1 MGRCMAVVCFR
12 GVSFGYVSPPLL
24 DHADFSIER
33 GERIGLL
40 GRNGAGKSTLMK
52 LVSGDLKADVG
63 MIERQAGTRIARL
76 EQDVPV
82 GRNCTIFDEVALGL
96 GEFGD
101 AIAALHTLHQSYDSL
116 TEAERE
122 DLQRRSDSLNPETSW
137 QLEHRVDQVL
147 DRMQLDPMRMFD
159 DLSSGMKRRV
169 LLAKALVLDPD
180 VLLLDEPTNHLDIDA
195 IAWLEE
201 FLLKFPGTLIFITHD
216 RVFLQKVATRIV
228 ELDRGKLYD
237 WTCDYATFLVRK
249 QDALLAEEQQQAL
262 FDKKLA
268 QEEIWIRKG
277 VKARCVRNEGRV
289 RALKKLREE
298 RQARREKVGNV
309 QVEMQ
314 EAERSGALVINARN
328 VSYQYDADGPT
339 IVQGLTTTIMRGDK
353 VGIIGPNGAGKTTLL
368 RLLLGELEP
377 TTGNIR
383 LGTNREVAYFDQ
395 LRAQLDENETVVE
408 NVASGQTELL
418 INGRKRHI
426 ISYMEDFL
434 FSPER
439 SRSLVRYLSGG
450 ERNRL
455 LLARLFSK
463 PANVLVLDEPTNDLD
478 AETLELLEDL
488 LVEFPGTVL
497 LVSHD
502 RAFLNEVVT
511 NTLVFEGDGVVKE
524 YVGGYDDWLSQRQSA
539 ASAAYA
545 AAKTAKTESAK
556 ADSAMKSAGVA
567 RPKRLS
573 FKEQKE
579 LDQLPQ
585 TIERLETEQA
595 ELHDTMAQPGFYQ
608 KDKLII
614 SEATQRLQRL
624 QHELT
629 TAYERW
635 QSLEAMAE

>member
-1 MGRCMAVVCFR
+1 MAVVCFR
-12 GVSFGYVSPPLL
+12 GVSFGFVSPPLL
-24 DHADFSIER
+24 DNADFSIER

-40 GRNGAGKSTLMK
+40 GRNGAGKSTLMR
-52 LVSGDLKADVG
+52 LVSGDLKPDVG
-63 MIERQAGTRIARL
+63 VIDRQAGTRVARL

-82 GRNCTIFDEVALGL
+82 GRTGTIFDEVALGL
-96 GEFGD
+96 GEAGD
-101 AIAALHTLHQSYDSL
+101 AIAAFHKLHQSTTELSDAEQKALHCRCDSL
-116 TEAERE
+116 DHEQA
-122 DLQRRSDSLNPETSW
+122 W
-137 QLEHRVDQVL
+137 KLEHRIDQVL
-147 DRMQLDPMRMFD
+147 DRMQLDPNRDFD
-159 DLSSGMKRRV
+159 SLSSGMKRRV
-169 LLAKALVLDPD
+169 LLAKALVLNPD

-216 RVFLQKVATRIV
+216 RVFLQKLATRIV

-249 QDALLAEEQQQAL
+249 QEAMLAEEQQQAL

-268 QEEIWIRKG
+268 QEEAWIRRG

-298 RQARREKVGNV
+298 RQARREKVGNM

-314 EAERSGALVINARN
+314 EAERSGTLVINA
-328 VSYQYDADGPT
+328 VDVAYQYQDDGPT

-377 TTGNIR
+377 TSGRIR

-395 LRAQLDENETVVE
+395 LRAQLDVNETVQE
-408 NVASGQTELL
+408 NVASGQTELM

-426 ISYMEDFL
+426 ISYLEDFL
-434 FSPER
+434 FTPER

-463 PANVLVLDEPTNDLD
+463 PSNVLVLDEPTNDLD

-488 LVEFPGTVL
+488 LVEYSGTVL

-524 YVGGYDDWLSQRQSA
+524 YSGGYDDWQNQRAATLAVTMSA
-539 ASAAYA
+539 AKP
-545 AAKTAKTESAK
+545 AKPEATSRPDTPLK
-556 ADSAMKSAGVA
+556 
-567 RPKRLS
+567 PKRLS

-579 LDQLPQ
+579 LEQFPQ
-585 TIERLETEQA
+585 VIEELEAEQGRLHEV
-595 ELHDTMAQPGFYQ
+595 MGQPGFYQ
-608 KDKLII
+608 QDKVTI
-614 SEATQRLQRL
+614 ATTTQQLQTLQQQLTASYQRW
-624 QHELT
+624 E
-629 TAYERW
+629 
-635 QSLEAMAE
+635 SLEARAES

>member
-1 MGRCMAVVCFR
+1 MAVVCFR
-12 GVSFGYVSPPLL
+12 GVSFGFVSPPLIDKVDL
-24 DHADFSIER
+24 SIER

-40 GRNGAGKSTLMK
+40 GRNGAGKSTLMR
-52 LVSGDLKADVG
+52 LISGDLVQDAGVV
-63 MIERQAGTRIARL
+63 ERQAGTHIARL

-82 GRNCTIFDEVALGL
+82 GRTGTVFDEVAAGL
-96 GEFGD
+96 GEVGL
-101 AIAALHTLHQSYDSL
+101 AISAFNRLHQSTDPL
-116 TEAERE
+116 TDAERAE
-122 DLQRRSDSLNPETSW
+122 LEQKSAILNPETTW
-137 QLEHRVDQVL
+137 QFEHRVDQVL
-147 DRMQLDPMRMFD
+147 DRMQLNPTLKFD
-159 DLSSGMKRRV
+159 SLSSGMKRRV
-169 LLAKALVLDPD
+169 LLAKALVLDPG

-249 QDALLAEEQQQAL
+249 QEALLAEEQQQAL

-268 QEEIWIRKG
+268 QEEIWIRRG

-298 RQARREKVGNV
+298 RRERREKVGNV

-314 EAERSGALVINARN
+314 EAERSGALVISARE
-328 VSYQYDADGPT
+328 VAYQYEATGRT
-339 IVQGLTTTIMRGDK
+339 IVRELTTTIMRGDK

-368 RLLLGELEP
+368 RLLLGELNP
-377 TTGNIR
+377 TSGTIR

-395 LRAQLDENETVVE
+395 LRAQLDENETVQE
-408 NVASGQTELL
+408 NVAAGQTEIM

-426 ISYMEDFL
+426 ISYLEDFL

-439 SRSLVRYLSGG
+439 SRSLVRFLSGG

-463 PANVLVLDEPTNDLD
+463 PSNVLVLDEPTNDLD
-478 AETLELLEDL
+478 AETLELLEEL
-488 LVEFPGTVL
+488 LVEYPGTVL

-511 NTLVFEGDGVVKE
+511 NTLVFEGDGAVKD

-545 AAKTAKTESAK
+545 AAKTAKSDAAKTEASRPPNATK
-556 ADSAMKSAGVA
+556 A
-567 RPKRLS
+567 RRLS

-579 LDQLPQ
+579 LEQLPKQ
-585 TIERLETEQA
+585 IERLEAEQA
-595 ELHDTMAQPGFYQ
+595 ELHETMAQPGFYQ
-608 KDKLII
+608 KDKLTI
-614 SEATQRLQRL
+614 SQATQRVQIL

-629 TAYERW
+629 AAYERW
-635 QSLEAMAE
+635 QILEAQAE

>member
-1 MGRCMAVVCFR
+1 MAVVCFR
-12 GVSFGYVSPPLL
+12 GVSFGFVSPPLL
-24 DHADFSIER
+24 DNADFSIER

-40 GRNGAGKSTLMK
+40 GRNGAGKSTLMR
-52 LVSGDLKADVG
+52 LVSGDLKPDAGVID
-63 MIERQAGTRIARL
+63 RQAGARVARL

-82 GRNCTIFDEVALGL
+82 GRTGTIFDEVALGL
-96 GEFGD
+96 GEAGD
-101 AIAALHTLHQSYDSL
+101 AIAAFHKLHQSTTELS
-116 TEAERE
+116 EAEQKA
-122 DLQRRSDSLNPETSW
+122 LHRRSDSLDHEQAW
-137 QLEHRVDQVL
+137 KLEHRIDQVL
-147 DRMQLDPMRMFD
+147 DRMQLDPNRDFD
-159 DLSSGMKRRV
+159 SLSSGMKRRV
-169 LLAKALVLDPD
+169 LLAKALVLNPD

-216 RVFLQKVATRIV
+216 RVFLQKLATRIV

-249 QDALLAEEQQQAL
+249 QEAMLAEEQQQAL

-268 QEEIWIRKG
+268 QEEAWIRRG

-298 RQARREKVGNV
+298 RQARREKVGNM

-314 EAERSGALVINARN
+314 EAERSGALVINA
-328 VSYQYDADGPT
+328 VDVAYQYSANGPT

-377 TTGNIR
+377 TSGRIR

-395 LRAQLDENETVVE
+395 LRAQLDVNETVQE
-408 NVASGQTELL
+408 NVASGQTELM

-426 ISYMEDFL
+426 ISYLEDFL
-434 FSPER
+434 FTPER

-463 PANVLVLDEPTNDLD
+463 PSNVLVLDEPTNDLD

-488 LVEFPGTVL
+488 LVEYTGTVL

-511 NTLVFEGDGVVKE
+511 NTLVFEGDGAVKE
-524 YVGGYDDWLSQRQSA
+524 YSGGYDDWQNQRA
-539 ASAAYA
+539 ATLAATMT
-545 AAKTAKTESAK
+545 AAKSTKSESTNRPDTPLK
-556 ADSAMKSAGVA
+556 
-567 RPKRLS
+567 PKRLS

-579 LDQLPQ
+579 LDQFPQ
-585 TIERLETEQA
+585 LIEQLEAEQGRLHA
-595 ELHDTMAQPGFYQ
+595 VMGQPGFYQ
-608 KDKLII
+608 QDKVTI
-614 SEATQRLQRL
+614 ATTTQQLQTL
-624 QHELT
+624 QQQLT
-629 TAYERW
+629 TSYQRW
-635 QSLEAMAE
+635 ESLEARAES

>member
-1 MGRCMAVVCFR
+1 MAVVCFR
-12 GVSFGYVSPPLL
+12 GVSFGFVSPPLL
-24 DHADFSIER
+24 DRVDFSVER

-40 GRNGAGKSTLMK
+40 GRNGAGKSTLMR
-52 LVSGDLKADVG
+52 LVADELKPDLGAV
-63 MIERQAGTRIARL
+63 ERQAGACVARL
-76 EQDVPV
+76 EQEVPV
-82 GRNCTIFDEVALGL
+82 GRTGTIFDEVAAGL
-96 GEFGD
+96 GEVGD
-101 AIAALHTLHQSYDSL
+101 AIAAFYKLHQSTDPLSD
-116 TEAERE
+116 AERHE
-122 DLQRRSDSLNPETSW
+122 LERRSQSLNPETAW
-137 QLEHRVDQVL
+137 QFEHRVDQVL
-147 DRMQLDPMRMFD
+147 DKMQLVPDQLFD
-159 DLSSGMKRRV
+159 SLSSGMKRRV
-169 LLAKALVLDPD
+169 LLAKALVMDPD

-201 FLLKFPGTLIFITHD
+201 FLLKFGGTVIFITHD
-216 RVFLQKVATRIV
+216 RIFLQKLATRIV

-268 QEEIWIRKG
+268 LEEIWIRRG

-314 EAERSGALVINARN
+314 DAERSGALVIDARN
-328 VSYQYDADGPT
+328 VCYQYEPDGRP
-339 IVQGLTTTIMRGDK
+339 IVQGLSATIMRGDK

-377 TTGNIR
+377 TSGKIR

-395 LRAQLDENETVVE
+395 LRAQLDENQTVQE
-408 NVASGQTELL
+408 NVAAGQTELM

-463 PANVLVLDEPTNDLD
+463 PSNVLVLDEPTNDLD

-488 LVEFPGTVL
+488 LVEYPGTVL

-511 NTLVFEGDGVVKE
+511 NTLVFEGDGAVKE
-524 YVGGYDDWLSQRQSA
+524 FSGGYDDWLAQRQTA

-545 AAKTAKTESAK
+545 AAKSAK
-556 ADSAMKSAGVA
+556 SELAARSEAPA
-567 RPKRLS
+567 RPRKLS

-579 LDQLPQ
+579 LEQLPQ
-585 TIERLETEQA
+585 QIQRLETEQKD
-595 ELHDTMAQPGFYQ
+595 LHEAMAQPGFYQ
-608 KDKLII
+608 KDKTII
-614 SEATQRLQRL
+614 AEATERLRRL

-635 QSLEAMAE
+635 ETLEAKAG

>member
-1 MGRCMAVVCFR
+1 MAVVCFR
-12 GVSFGYVSPPLL
+12 GVSFGFVSPPVIDNVDL
-24 DHADFSIER
+24 SIER

-40 GRNGAGKSTLMK
+40 GRNGAGKSTLMR
-52 LVSGDLKADVG
+52 LISGDLVQDSGV
-63 MIERQAGTRIARL
+63 IERQAGTHVARL

-82 GRNCTIFDEVALGL
+82 GRTGTVFDEVAAGL
-96 GEFGD
+96 GEVGS
-101 AIAALHTLHQSYDSL
+101 AISAFNRLHHSTEPL
-116 TEAERE
+116 TDAERTE
-122 DLQRRSDSLNPETSW
+122 LEQKSATLNPETTW
-137 QLEHRVDQVL
+137 QFEHRVDQVL
-147 DRMQLDPMRMFD
+147 DRMQLNPTLKFD
-159 DLSSGMKRRV
+159 SLSSGMKRRV
-169 LLAKALVLDPD
+169 LLAKALVLDPG

-201 FLLKFPGTLIFITHD
+201 FLLKFPGTLIFVTHD

-249 QDALLAEEQQQAL
+249 QEALLAEEQQQAL

-268 QEEIWIRKG
+268 QEEAWIRRG

-289 RALKKLREE
+289 RALKKMREE
-298 RQARREKVGNV
+298 RRERREKVGNV

-314 EAERSGALVINARN
+314 EAERSGALVISARD
-328 VSYQYDADGPT
+328 VEYRYEVTGRT
-339 IVQGLTTTIMRGDK
+339 IVRNLTTTIMRGDK

-368 RLLLGELEP
+368 RLLLGELNP
-377 TTGNIR
+377 TSGNIR

-395 LRAQLDENETVVE
+395 LRAQLDENETVQE
-408 NVASGQTELL
+408 NVASGQTEIL

-426 ISYMEDFL
+426 ISYLEDFL

-439 SRSLVRYLSGG
+439 SRSLVRFLSGG

-463 PANVLVLDEPTNDLD
+463 PSNVLVLDEPTNDLD

-488 LVEFPGTVL
+488 LVEYPGTVL

-511 NTLVFEGDGVVKE
+511 NTLVFEGDGIVKE
-524 YVGGYDDWLSQRQSA
+524 YVGGYDDWLSQRQSSLT
-539 ASAAYA
+539 ASDTAT
-545 AAKTAKTESAK
+545 KTTRNELAK
-556 ADSAMKSAGVA
+556 ADTAKATPA
-567 RPKRLS
+567 RARRLS

-579 LDQLPQ
+579 LEQLPKQ
-585 TIERLETEQA
+585 IERLESEQA
-595 ELHDTMAQPGFYQ
+595 ELHETMAQPGFYQ
-608 KDKLII
+608 KDKLTI
-614 SEATQRLQRL
+614 SQATQRVQTLQT
-624 QHELT
+624 ELSA
-629 TAYERW
+629 AYERW
-635 QSLEAMAE
+635 ESLEAMAE

>member
-1 MGRCMAVVCFR
+1 MAVVCFR

-24 DHADFSIER
+24 DHVDFSIER

-40 GRNGAGKSTLMK
+40 GRNGAGKSTLMR
-52 LVSGDLKADVG
+52 LVSGDLKPDVG
-63 MIERQAGTRIARL
+63 IVDRQAGARIARL
-76 EQDVPV
+76 EQEVPV
-82 GRNCTIFDEVALGL
+82 GRTGTIFDEVAMGL
-96 GEFGD
+96 GDVGP
-101 AIAALHTLHQSYDSL
+101 AIAAFYKLHQS
-116 TEAERE
+116 TEVLSDAEQA
-122 DLQRRSDSLNPETSW
+122 DLQRRSESLNPETSW
-137 QLEHRVDQVL
+137 KLEHRVDQVL
-147 DRMQLDPMRMFD
+147 DKMQLNPTQLFD
-159 DLSSGMKRRV
+159 SLSSGMKRRV
-169 LLAKALVLDPD
+169 LLAKALVLNPD

-201 FLLKFPGTLIFITHD
+201 FLLKFSGTLIFITHD

-268 QEEIWIRKG
+268 QEEAWIRRG

-298 RQARREKVGNV
+298 RMARRERVGSV

-314 EAERSGALVINARN
+314 DAERSGALVIDARN
-328 VSYQYDADGPT
+328 VSYQYNADGPK
-339 IVQGLTTTIMRGDK
+339 IVQGLSTTIMRGDK

-377 TTGNIR
+377 TSGTIR

-395 LRAQLDENETVVE
+395 LRAQLDENQTVQE

-426 ISYMEDFL
+426 IGYMEDFL
-434 FSPER
+434 FTPER

-463 PANVLVLDEPTNDLD
+463 PSNVLVLDEPTNDLD

-488 LVEFPGTVL
+488 LVEYPGTVM

-511 NTLVFEGDGVVKE
+511 NTLVFEGEGVVKDF
-524 YVGGYDDWLSQRQSA
+524 VGGYDDWLSQRQQA
-539 ASAAYA
+539 ASAAYS
-545 AAKTAKTESAK
+545 AAKSLKSESAAK
-556 ADSAMKSAGVA
+556 PAVSA
-567 RPKRLS
+567 RPTRLS

-579 LDQLPQ
+579 LEQLPRQ
-585 TIERLETEQA
+585 IERLETEQA
-595 ELHDTMAQPGFYQ
+595 ELHEAMAQPGFYQ

-614 SEATQRLQRL
+614 SEATQRIQLL

-629 TAYERW
+629 AAYERW
-635 QSLEAMAE
+635 QILESRSE

>member
-1 MGRCMAVVCFR
+1 MAVVCFR
-12 GVSFGYVSPPLL
+12 DVSFGFVSPPLL
-24 DHADFSIER
+24 DHVDISIER

-40 GRNGAGKSTLMK
+40 GRNGAGKSTLMR
-52 LVSGDLKADVG
+52 LLANELKPDG
-63 MIERQAGTRIARL
+63 GIIERQAGTCIARL

-82 GRNCTIFDEVALGL
+82 GRTGTIFDEVATGL
-96 GEFGD
+96 GDVGD
-101 AIAALHTLHQSYDSL
+101 AIAAFYKLHQSTQPL
-116 TEAERE
+116 TDAESRE
-122 DLQRRSDSLNPETSW
+122 LQRRSESLNPETSW
-137 QLEHRVDQVL
+137 QLEHRVEQVL
-147 DRMQLDPMRMFD
+147 DRMQLEASRPFD
-159 DLSSGMKRRV
+159 SLSSGMKRRV
-169 LLAKALVLDPD
+169 LLAKALVMDPD

-216 RVFLQKVATRIV
+216 RVFLQKLATRIV

-249 QDALLAEEQQQAL
+249 QEVLLAEEQQQAL

-268 QEEIWIRKG
+268 QEEAWIRRG

-298 RQARREKVGNV
+298 RQARRERVGNV
-309 QVEMQ
+309 QVELQ
-314 EAERSGALVINARN
+314 EAERSGALVIDARN
-328 VSYQYDADGPT
+328 VAYQYESTGQT
-339 IVQGLTTTIMRGDK
+339 IVQGLSTTIMRGDK

-368 RLLLGELEP
+368 RLLLGELTP
-377 TTGNIR
+377 TSGQIR

-395 LRAQLDENETVVE
+395 LRAQLDENETVQE

-418 INGRKRHI
+418 INGKKRHI
-426 ISYMEDFL
+426 ISYLEDFL
-434 FSPER
+434 FTPER

-463 PANVLVLDEPTNDLD
+463 PSNVLVLDEPTNDLD
-478 AETLELLEDL
+478 AETLELLEAL
-488 LVEFPGTVL
+488 LVEYAGTVL

-524 YVGGYDDWLSQRQSA
+524 YSGGYDDWLAQRQSN
-539 ASAAYA
+539 ASAAYVA
-545 AAKTAKTESAK
+545 ARTAKAEQPAK
-556 ADSAMKSAGVA
+556 ADVLA
-567 RPKRLS
+567 RPRRLS
-573 FKEQKE
+573 FKEQRE
-579 LDQLPQ
+579 LEQLPKQ
-585 TIERLETEQA
+585 IEQLELEQS
-595 ELHDTMAQPGFYQ
+595 ELHDAMAQPGFYQ
-608 KDKLII
+608 KDKTII
-614 SEATQRLQRL
+614 SEATERLRRLQE
-624 QHELT
+624 ELT

-635 QSLEAMAE
+635 ETLEALA

>member
-1 MGRCMAVVCFR
+1 MAVVCFR
-12 GVSFGYVSPPLL
+12 GVSFGFVSPPLL
-24 DHADFSIER
+24 DHVDFSIER

-40 GRNGAGKSTLMK
+40 GRNGAGKSTLMR
-52 LVSGDLKADVG
+52 LVSGDLNPDAGVVD
-63 MIERQAGTRIARL
+63 RQAGTRIARL

-82 GRNCTIFDEVALGL
+82 GRTGTVFDEVALGL
-96 GEFGD
+96 GDPGP
-101 AIAALHTLHQSYDSL
+101 AIAAFYKLHQSTETISDS
-116 TEAERE
+116 ERTRLE
-122 DLQRRSDSLNPETSW
+122 RLSDSLNPETAW

-147 DRMQLDPMRMFD
+147 DRMNLDPEMLFD
-159 DLSSGMKRRV
+159 SLSSGMKRRV
-169 LLAKALVLDPD
+169 LLARSLVLDPD

-201 FLLKFPGTLIFITHD
+201 FLLKFSGTLIFITHD
-216 RVFLQKVATRIV
+216 RVFLQKLATRIV

-237 WTCDYATFLVRK
+237 WTCDYATFLTRK
-249 QDALLAEEQQQAL
+249 QEALLAEEQQQAL

-268 QEEIWIRKG
+268 QEEAWIRRG

-298 RQARREKVGNV
+298 RQARRERVGNV
-309 QVEMQ
+309 QVELQ
-314 EAERSGALVINARN
+314 DAERSGALVVDVRN
-328 VSYQYDADGPT
+328 VSYGYSADAP
-339 IVQGLTTTIMRGDK
+339 IVSGLSTTIMRGDK

-368 RLLLGELEP
+368 RLLLGELQP
-377 TTGNIR
+377 TSGTVR
-383 LGTNREVAYFDQ
+383 LGTNLDVAYFDQ
-395 LRAQLDENETVVE
+395 LRAQLDESKTVQE

-426 ISYMEDFL
+426 ISYLEDFL

-439 SRSLVRYLSGG
+439 SRSLVKYLSGG

-488 LVEFPGTVL
+488 LVEFAGTVL

-511 NTLVFEGDGVVKE
+511 NTLVFEGDGQVKE
-524 YVGGYDDWLSQRQSA
+524 YAGGYDDWQRQRQ
-539 ASAAYA
+539 ASASARSDVVQVA
-545 AAKTAKTESAK
+545 ARSEAP
-556 ADSAMKSAGVA
+556 A
-567 RPKRLS
+567 RPRRLS

-579 LDQLPQ
+579 LEQLPAV
-585 TIERLETEQA
+585 IERLEAEQA
-595 ELHDTMAQPGFYQ
+595 QIHQAMAAAGFYQ
-608 KDKLII
+608 QDKQAIANVTRRL
-614 SEATQRLQRL
+614 EDLQR
-624 QHELT
+624 ELA
-629 TAYERW
+629 TAYKRW
-635 QSLEAMAE
+635 ESLEAAPE

>member
-1 MGRCMAVVCFR
+1 MAVVSFR
-12 GVSFGYVSPPLL
+12 GVSFGYISPPLL
-24 DHADFSIER
+24 DKVDFSIER

-40 GRNGAGKSTLMK
+40 GRNGAGKSTLMR
-52 LVSGDLKADVG
+52 LVSGDLKLDAGSID
-63 MIERQAGTRIARL
+63 RQAGTRTARL
-76 EQDVPV
+76 EQEVPV
-82 GRNCTIFDEVALGL
+82 GRTGTVFDEVAEGL
-96 GEFGD
+96 GDVGG
-101 AIAALHTLHQSYDSL
+101 AIAAFYKLHQS
-116 TEAERE
+116 TEPLSDAQRH
-122 DLQRRSDSLNPETSW
+122 DLEQRSQSLNPETAW
-137 QLEHRVDQVL
+137 KLEHRVDQVL
-147 DRMQLDPMRMFD
+147 DKMQLNPQRLFD
-159 DLSSGMKRRV
+159 SLSSGMKRRV
-169 LLAKALVLDPD
+169 LLAKALVLNPD

-201 FLLKFPGTLIFITHD
+201 FLLKFSGTLIFITHD
-216 RVFLQKVATRIV
+216 RVFLQRVATRIV

-249 QDALLAEEQQQAL
+249 QEALLAEEQQQAL

-268 QEEIWIRKG
+268 QEEVWIRRG

-298 RQARREKVGNV
+298 RQARRERVGNV

-314 EAERSGALVINARN
+314 EAERSGALVIDARN
-328 VSYQYDADGPT
+328 VGFQYAPAGPP

-377 TTGNIR
+377 TSGLIR

-395 LRAQLDENETVVE
+395 LRAQLDENATVME

-426 ISYMEDFL
+426 IGYMEDFL

-439 SRSLVRYLSGG
+439 SRSLVKYLSGG

-463 PANVLVLDEPTNDLD
+463 PSNVLVLDEPTNDLD

-488 LVEFPGTVL
+488 LVEYPGTVL

-511 NTLVFEGDGVVKE
+511 NTLVFEGDGAVKE
-524 YVGGYDDWLSQRQSA
+524 FAGGYDDWLMQRRSSTDA
-539 ASAAYA
+539 V
-545 AAKTAKTESAK
+545 TRSAK
-556 ADSAMKSAGVA
+556 SFKADAPD
-567 RPKRLS
+567 PKPAPPAKPRRLS

-579 LDQLPQ
+579 LERLPKQ
-585 TIERLETEQA
+585 IERLEIEQA
-595 ELHDTMAQPGFYQ
+595 EIHAAMARTTFYQ
-608 KDKLII
+608 QDKTLI
-614 SEATQRLQRL
+614 SRTTLRLEALQK
-624 QHELT
+624 EL
-629 TAYERW
+629 AAAFERW
-635 QSLEAMAE
+635 ESLEAVETRT

>member
-1 MGRCMAVVCFR
+1 MAVVCFR
-12 GVSFGYVSPPLL
+12 GVSFGFVSPPVIDNVDL
-24 DHADFSIER
+24 SIER

-40 GRNGAGKSTLMK
+40 GRNGAGKSTLMR
-52 LVSGDLKADVG
+52 LISGDLVQDSGV
-63 MIERQAGTRIARL
+63 IERQAGTHVARL

-82 GRNCTIFDEVALGL
+82 GRTGTVFDEVAAGL
-96 GEFGD
+96 GEVGS
-101 AIAALHTLHQSYDSL
+101 AISAFNRLHHSTEPL
-116 TEAERE
+116 TDAERTE
-122 DLQRRSDSLNPETSW
+122 LEQKSATLNPETTW
-137 QLEHRVDQVL
+137 QFEHRVDQVL
-147 DRMQLDPMRMFD
+147 DRMQLNPTLKFD
-159 DLSSGMKRRV
+159 SLSSGMKRRV
-169 LLAKALVLDPD
+169 LLAKALVLDPG

-201 FLLKFPGTLIFITHD
+201 FLLKFPGTLIFVTHD

-249 QDALLAEEQQQAL
+249 QEALLAEEQQQAL

-268 QEEIWIRKG
+268 QEEAWIRRG

-289 RALKKLREE
+289 RALKKMREE
-298 RQARREKVGNV
+298 RRERREKVGNV

-314 EAERSGALVINARN
+314 EAERSGALVINARD
-328 VSYQYDADGPT
+328 VEYRYEVTGRT
-339 IVQGLTTTIMRGDK
+339 IVRNLTTTIMRGDK

-368 RLLLGELEP
+368 RLLLGELNP
-377 TTGNIR
+377 TSGNIR

-395 LRAQLDENETVVE
+395 LRAQLDENETVQE
-408 NVASGQTELL
+408 NVASGQTEIL

-426 ISYMEDFL
+426 ISYLEDFL

-439 SRSLVRYLSGG
+439 SRSLVRFLSGG

-463 PANVLVLDEPTNDLD
+463 PSNVLVLDEPTNDLD

-488 LVEFPGTVL
+488 LVEYPGTVL

-511 NTLVFEGDGVVKE
+511 NTLVFEGDGIVKE
-524 YVGGYDDWLSQRQSA
+524 YVGGYDDWLSQRQSSLT
-539 ASAAYA
+539 ASDTAT
-545 AAKTAKTESAK
+545 KTTRNELAK
-556 ADSAMKSAGVA
+556 ADTAKATPA
-567 RPKRLS
+567 RARRLS

-579 LDQLPQ
+579 LEQLPKQ
-585 TIERLETEQA
+585 IERLESEQA
-595 ELHDTMAQPGFYQ
+595 ELHETMAQPGFYQ
-608 KDKLII
+608 KDKLTI
-614 SEATQRLQRL
+614 SQATQRVQTLQT
-624 QHELT
+624 ELSA
-629 TAYERW
+629 AYERW
-635 QSLEAMAE
+635 ESLEAMAE

>member
-1 MGRCMAVVCFR
+1 MAVVCFR

-24 DHADFSIER
+24 DHVDFSIER

-40 GRNGAGKSTLMK
+40 GRNGAGKSTLMR
-52 LVSGDLKADVG
+52 LVSGDLKPDVG
-63 MIERQAGTRIARL
+63 IVDRQAGARIARL
-76 EQDVPV
+76 EQEVPV
-82 GRNCTIFDEVALGL
+82 GRTGTIFDEVAMGL
-96 GEFGD
+96 GDVGP
-101 AIAALHTLHQSYDSL
+101 AIAAFYKLHQS
-116 TEAERE
+116 TELLSDAEQE
-122 DLQRRSDSLNPETSW
+122 DLQRRSESLNPETSW
-137 QLEHRVDQVL
+137 KLEHRVDQVL
-147 DRMQLDPMRMFD
+147 DKMQLNPTQLFD
-159 DLSSGMKRRV
+159 SLSSGMKRRV
-169 LLAKALVLDPD
+169 LLAKALVLNPD

-201 FLLKFPGTLIFITHD
+201 FLLKFSGTLIFITHD

-268 QEEIWIRKG
+268 LEEAWIRRG

-298 RQARREKVGNV
+298 RQARRERVGSV

-314 EAERSGALVINARN
+314 DAERSGALVIDARN
-328 VSYQYDADGPT
+328 VSYQYDAAGPK

-377 TTGNIR
+377 TSGTIR

-395 LRAQLDENETVVE
+395 LRAQLDENQTVQE

-426 ISYMEDFL
+426 IGYMEDFL
-434 FSPER
+434 FTPER

-463 PANVLVLDEPTNDLD
+463 PSNVLVLDEPTNDLD

-488 LVEFPGTVL
+488 LVEYPGTVM

-511 NTLVFEGDGVVKE
+511 NTLVFEGEGVVKDF
-524 YVGGYDDWLSQRQSA
+524 VGGYDDWLSQRQQA
-539 ASAAYA
+539 ASAAYS
-545 AAKTAKTESAK
+545 AAKSLKSESAAK
-556 ADSAMKSAGVA
+556 PAVSA
-567 RPKRLS
+567 RPTRLS

-579 LDQLPQ
+579 LEQLPRQ
-585 TIERLETEQA
+585 IERLETEQA
-595 ELHDTMAQPGFYQ
+595 ELHEAMAQPGFYQ

-614 SEATQRLQRL
+614 SEATQRIQLL

-629 TAYERW
+629 AAYERW
-635 QSLEAMAE
+635 QILESRGE

>member
-1 MGRCMAVVCFR
+1 MAVVGFR

-24 DHADFSIER
+24 DNVDFSIER

-40 GRNGAGKSTLMK
+40 GRNGAGKSTLMR
-52 LVSGDLKADVG
+52 LVSGDLKSDAGTID
-63 MIERQAGTRIARL
+63 RQAGTRVARL
-76 EQDVPV
+76 EQEVPV
-82 GRNCTIFDEVALGL
+82 GRTGTVFDEVAEGL
-96 GEFGD
+96 GDSGD
-101 AIAALHTLHQSYDSL
+101 AIAAFYKLHQS
-116 TEAERE
+116 TEVLSDAQRH
-122 DLQRRSDSLNPETSW
+122 DLERRSESLNPETAW
-137 QLEHRVDQVL
+137 KLEHRVEQVL
-147 DRMQLDPMRMFD
+147 DKMQLDPHRLFD
-159 DLSSGMKRRV
+159 ALSSGMKRRV
-169 LLAKALVLDPD
+169 LLAKALVLNPD

-201 FLLKFPGTLIFITHD
+201 FLLKFSGTLIFITHD
-216 RVFLQKVATRIV
+216 RIFLQRLATRIV

-249 QDALLAEEQQQAL
+249 QEALLAEEQQQAL

-268 QEEIWIRKG
+268 QEEVWIRRG

-298 RQARREKVGNV
+298 RQARRERVGNV

-314 EAERSGALVINARN
+314 EAERSGALVIDARN
-328 VSYQYDADGPT
+328 VSFQYAPDGPP

-377 TTGNIR
+377 TSGRIR

-395 LRAQLDENETVVE
+395 LRAQLDENETVME

-426 ISYMEDFL
+426 IGYMEDFL

-463 PANVLVLDEPTNDLD
+463 PSNVLVLDEPTNDLD

-488 LVEFPGTVL
+488 LVEYPGTVL

-511 NTLVFEGDGVVKE
+511 NTLVFEGDGAVKE
-524 YVGGYDDWLSQRQSA
+524 FAGGYDDWLAQKQS
-539 ASAAYA
+539 S
-545 AAKTAKTESAK
+545 TANTQTVKSAK
-556 ADSAMKSAGVA
+556 PGSPGSKPVTPAKP
-567 RPKRLS
+567 RRLS
-573 FKEQKE
+573 FREQKE
-579 LDQLPQ
+579 LEQLPKQ
-585 TIERLETEQA
+585 IERLEIEQA
-595 ELHDTMAQPGFYQ
+595 EIHAAMAQPAFYQ
-608 KDKLII
+608 QDKALI
-614 SEATQRLQRL
+614 SKTTQRLEAL
-624 QHELT
+624 QKELA
-629 TAYERW
+629 TAFTRW
-635 QSLEAMAE
+635 ELLEACAK